1 MQDQASIGEIGGLF
15 FADSLRFA
23 VFVLLFAAQV
33 SPVAALP
40 PAVALSFAIL
50 IAAAAL
56 FLVSAVEF
64 ADPAA
69 VDSLVVHQY

>member
-1 MQDQASIGEIGGLF
+1 LF
-15 FADSLRFA
+15 
-23 VFVLLFAAQV
+23 FAAQV

-40 PAVALSFAIL
+40 TAVALSFAIL

-56 FLVSAVEF
+56 FLVSDVEF

-69 VDSLVVHQY
+69 VESLVVRQY